1 MSNERRSYVAYEN
14 TLPVTIGDSGSSSGG
29 LSIPAGL
36 FFGFLGVLSE
46 LESPASS
53 RDSNMA
59 LACSFLRNLKGVVD
73 GPAIGTVVDVDG
85 ASTICARALLCMARV
100 RRPIRAGGGWGA
112 GSGAAGAVGILDAD
126 EVDGLED
133 GIGISETGEAS
144 GSSMMTRIDVR
155 SR

>member
-1 MSNERRSYVAYEN
+1 M
-14 TLPVTIGDSGSSSGG
+14 
-29 LSIPAGL
+29 PAGL

-46 LESPASS
+46 LEPSASS
-53 RDSNMA
+53 RDSSMA

-73 GPAIGTVVDVDG
+73 GPAIGTVVDDVDG

-112 GSGAAGAVGILDAD
+112 SSGAAGAVGILDAD

>member
-1 MSNERRSYVAYEN
+1 M
-14 TLPVTIGDSGSSSGG
+14 PVTIGDSGSSSGG

-36 FFGFLGVLSE
+36 FFGFLGILSE

-53 RDSNMA
+53 CDSNMA

-85 ASTICARALLCMARV
+85 TSTICACALLCMAHV

-112 GSGAAGAVGILDAD
+112 GTGAAGAVGILDAD